1 MKIKFLDYAVK
12 ELDDTF
18 EWYEAQQKNLGTQF
32 LREFD
37 TATKRI
43 CAYPT
48 AYAVLSGNIRRSLI
62 KRFPY
67 GVLYA
72 IEDQTIIIKPESRF
86 LISGKYSVEIEESNS
101 WSDVDTMN
109 IIPSKNIITFF
120 DKESSVVYAELFKDN
135 TATEYAKKND

>member
-72 IEDQTIIIKPESRF
+72 IEDQTIIIVAIAHLHRQPNYWLDRLK
-86 LISGKYSVEIEESNS
+86 L
-101 WSDVDTMN
+101 
-109 IIPSKNIITFF
+109 PS
-120 DKESSVVYAELFKDN
+120 
-135 TATEYAKKND
+135 